1 MQAGLEVLETQEQ
14 QVIQELM
21 VLVLMQ
27 AGLEVLE
34 TQEQQ
39 VIQELMVM

>member
-1 MQAGLEVLETQEQ
+1 MLDQG
-14 QVIQELM
+14 VIQELM
-21 VLVLMQ
+21 VLVPIQ
-27 AGLEVLE
+27 VRLEVLE